1 MKTIF
6 GSLGHTRPAFSA
18 GVAFPRGL
26 LRGHLRDSLRG
37 LMGPLLHGAVLG
49 AILLASVTANA
60 QWGKGLPSF
69 ERNSFPGETNRQEAP
84 GAREVAKLP
93 VGFAACSQFFPTGR
107 VFAYRM
113 EARELCFSEFAV
125 LYNTQT
131 KSPAVV
137 IERLNAQSLRS
148 ARVQQRTDQ
157 FFEDARLPARDRA
170 WLKDYAGSGYDRGH
184 MAPAGNM
191 STPEGMAQSFSLTNI
206 VPQDAQ
212 NNRGIWADL
221 EKSTRKYVMRAAG
234 DVYVF
239 TGPSYLRPN
248 GVIGRGLPVPSDL
261 WKVVYDAAA
270 KRAWVLWVANDS
282 YAQRNVRIEYAEFI
296 RRGGPDVLQGLGF

>member
-1 MKTIF
+1 MIF
-6 GSLGHTRPAFSA
+6 SKLGNAGPAYGA
-18 GVAFPRGL
+18 AARTGALRVL
-26 LRGHLRDSLRG
+26 LA
-37 LMGPLLHGAVLG
+37 AVLVAG
-49 AILLASVTANA
+49 WSVLPAAA
-60 QWGKGLPSF
+60 QWQPFSKGF
-69 ERNSFPGETNRQEAP
+69 ERNSFPTVRERAEEGGQAP
-84 GAREVAKLP
+84 GASEVARLP
-93 VGFAACSQFFPTGR
+93 VGFSACPQFFPTGK

-113 EARELCFSEFAV
+113 DARELCFSEFAV

-137 IERLNAQSLRS
+137 VERLNAKSLRK
-148 ARVQQRTDQ
+148 ARQQQRTDQ
-157 FFEDARLPARDRA
+157 FFEDARLPSRERA
-170 WLKDYAGSGYDRGH
+170 WLKDYSGSGYDRGH
-184 MAPAGNM
+184 MAPAANM

-221 EKSTRKYVMRAAG
+221 ESSTRKYVMRAGG
-234 DVYVF
+234 DVFVF

-270 KRAWVLWVANDS
+270 NRAWVLWVVNDS
-282 YAQRNVRIEYAEFI
+282 STQRNVRIDYADFI